1 MVSSFIFGANW
12 AKCANSILTPPK
24 WGQLGRTGLSLAKMG
39 LALNLISSDVSD
51 LQPQKVHL
59 RYVEKF
65 LILLLEI
72 PMMDEED
79 KLYYF
84 IKDL

>member
-1 MVSSFIFGANW
+1 MILAFSNYYNIFTNMEPE
-12 AKCANSILTPPK
+12 CMILVNSLLLCERVNLMQMWILV
-24 WGQLGRTGLSLAKMG
+24 GLKDNGKKHIGS
-39 LALNLISSDVSD
+39 I
-51 LQPQKVHL
+51 
-59 RYVEKF
+59 REYVEKF